1 MFQEHTIRALHWI
14 VSELNHRDIPYQI
27 SGGFAAKLYGSPR
40 PLNDI
45 DIDIPD
51 AAFAEIAP
59 VLRPYLSYGPA
70 RYVDAKWDILLM
82 TAEYGVQ
89 EIDVSGGTSARMTS
103 KGDIEW
109 LESPCDFSR
118 TLRMPFEGIEL
129 SVIHPTDLAAYKSHL
144 NGEHQA
150 HDIAAACAYA
160 HRIDPNASISLAK

>member
-1 MFQEHTIRALHWI
+1 MFREHTLRALHWI
-14 VSELNHRDIPYQI
+14 VSELDHRHIPYQI

-51 AAFAEIAP
+51 DAFTEIEP

-70 RYVDAKWDILLM
+70 RYADAKWDILLM
-82 TAEYGVQ
+82 TADYMGQ
-89 EIDVSGGTSARMTS
+89 EIDVSGGMSARMTA
-103 KGDIEW
+103 KCDREW

-118 TLRMPFEGIEL
+118 TLRMPVEGVEV
-129 SVIHPTDLAAYKSHL
+129 SVIHPADLATYKSHL

-150 HDIAAACAYA
+150 FDVCAARAYA
-160 HRIDPNASISLAK
+160 RRIDPASSGSFAE